1 MTRYL
6 NILTRGNATGA
17 PHVDL
22 QLRPSEL
29 QAIGHVIAQW
39 AFLEFLILRDTRGL
53 AKYLKIPLP
62 DDAEA
67 VSFKK
72 RRKVWKQLAAKALC
86 DLPEE
91 LTRTL
96 ALISDIDAAATERH
110 RLTHDIVE
118 ADPQNPNRLKAY
130 PRSTPRKF
138 GWPLDVARIEKIAR
152 RIAQI
157 NYGLLSIHKDPVIA
171 RGVSPRK

>member
-1 MTRYL
+1 M
-6 NILTRGNATGA
+6 TRGNATGA
-17 PHVDL
+17 PYVDL

-67 VSFKK
+67 VSFQK
-72 RRKVWKQLAAKALC
+72 RRKVWKQLATKALH

-96 ALISDIDAAATERH
+96 ALIPEIDAAAGERH
-110 RLTHDIVE
+110 RLTHDIIE

-138 GWPLDVARIEKIAR
+138 GWPLDAGRIEKTAR
-152 RIAQI
+152 RIARI
-157 NYGLLSIHKDPVIA
+157 NYGLLSIHKDPKIV
-171 RGVSPRK
+171 RGASGRR